1 MTVSDSSPQTITALQ
16 ALSPLDGRYAS
27 RLAPLKDLFSEF
39 GLIKQRVEI
48 EVRWLEQLARTP
60 QIPEVPPL
68 TDDACTFLD
77 HIVADFSVTDAE
89 QVKAIE
95 SKTNHDVKAVEYF
108 LKAAVSGK
116 PELQEVSEFIHFAC
130 TSEDINNLAYAVM
143 LDKGRNNI
151 LLPLIDQLIQSLSE
165 LARSTAGQPMLS
177 RTHGQ
182 TASPTTLGKE
192 LANVTAR
199 LLTAQ
204 QKIADVPLYGKM
216 NGAVGNYNAHLA
228 AYPDVDWPA
237 LSRDVVESFG
247 IRNQPLTTQIEPH
260 DCIAELCHALMRLNL
275 IVLDLD
281 RDLWGYISLGYFSQR
296 LKDGEVGS
304 STMPHKVNPIDFENS
319 EGNVGLANAIL
330 GHLAEKLP
338 ISRWQ
343 RDLSDSTVLRNLG
356 SALAYSVLALDSSDR
371 GLKKLQVNPDQLLD
385 DLDNAWEVLAEAV
398 QTVMRRHGIAQ
409 PYEQLKALTHGR
421 KEITAESL
429 RAFIDGLSLP
439 QGVRDELNQ
448 LTPAR
453 YIGNAQQTAE
463 QFLSNVTGN

>member
-1 MTVSDSSPQTITALQ
+1 
-16 ALSPLDGRYAS
+16 
-27 RLAPLKDLFSEF
+27 
-39 GLIKQRVEI
+39 
-48 EVRWLEQLARTP
+48 
-60 QIPEVPPL
+60 
-68 TDDACTFLD
+68 
-77 HIVADFSVTDAE
+77 
-89 QVKAIE
+89 
-95 SKTNHDVKAVEYF
+95 
-108 LKAAVSGK
+108 
-116 PELQEVSEFIHFAC
+116 
-130 TSEDINNLAYAVM
+130 
-143 LDKGRNNI
+143 
-151 LLPLIDQLIQSLSE
+151 
-165 LARSTAGQPMLS
+165 MLS

-228 AYPDVDWPA
+228 AYPDVDWPT
-237 LSRDVVESFG
+237 LSRNVVESFG
-247 IRNQPLTTQIEPH
+247 IQNQPLTTQIEPH

-319 EGNVGLANAIL
+319 EGNVGLANAML

-338 ISRWQ
+338 VSRWQ

-356 SALAYSVLALDSSDR
+356 SALGYSVLALDSSER

-409 PYEQLKALTHGR
+409 PYEQLKVLTRGR
-421 KEITAESL
+421 KKITAESL

-439 QGVRDELNQ
+439 AAVRDELNQ

-453 YIGNAQQTAE
+453 YTGNAQQTAE

>member
-1 MTVSDSSPQTITALQ
+1 
-16 ALSPLDGRYAS
+16 
-27 RLAPLKDLFSEF
+27 
-39 GLIKQRVEI
+39 
-48 EVRWLEQLARTP
+48 
-60 QIPEVPPL
+60 
-68 TDDACTFLD
+68 
-77 HIVADFSVTDAE
+77 
-89 QVKAIE
+89 
-95 SKTNHDVKAVEYF
+95 
-108 LKAAVSGK
+108 
-116 PELQEVSEFIHFAC
+116 
-130 TSEDINNLAYAVM
+130 
-143 LDKGRNNI
+143 
-151 LLPLIDQLIQSLSE
+151 
-165 LARSTAGQPMLS
+165 MLS

-319 EGNVGLANAIL
+319 EGNVGLANAML

-338 ISRWQ
+338 VSRWQ

-356 SALAYSVLALDSSDR
+356 SALGYSVLALDSSER

-439 QGVRDELNQ
+439 QGVRDDLNQ

>member
-1 MTVSDSSPQTITALQ
+1 MTVSESSPQTITALK

-39 GLIKQRVEI
+39 GLIRQRVEI

-60 QIPEVPPL
+60 QIQEVSPL
-68 TDDACTFLD
+68 TDDACAFLD

-95 SKTNHDVKAVEYF
+95 SRTNHDVKAVEYF
-108 LKAAVSGK
+108 LKEAVSGK

-151 LLPLIDQLIQSLSE
+151 LLPLIDQMIQDLSE

-237 LSRDVVESFG
+237 LSRNVVESFG
-247 IRNQPLTTQIEPH
+247 IQNQPLTTQIEPH

-319 EGNVGLANAIL
+319 EGNVGLANAML

-338 ISRWQ
+338 VSRWQ

-356 SALAYSVLALDSSDR
+356 SALGYSVLALDSSER

-409 PYEQLKALTHGR
+409 PYEQLKVLTRGR
-421 KEITAESL
+421 KKITAESL

-439 QGVRDELNQ
+439 AAVKDELNQ

-453 YIGNAQQTAE
+453 YTGNAQQTAE

>member
-1 MTVSDSSPQTITALQ
+1 MTVSESSPQTITALK

-60 QIPEVPPL
+60 QIQEVPPL
-68 TDDACTFLD
+68 TDDACAFLD

-95 SKTNHDVKAVEYF
+95 SRTNHDVKAVEYF
-108 LKAAVSGK
+108 LKEAVSGK

-151 LLPLIDQLIQSLSE
+151 LLPLIDQMIQDLSE

-216 NGAVGNYNAHLA
+216 NGAVFNYNAHLA

-237 LSRDVVESFG
+237 LSRNVVESFG
-247 IRNQPLTTQIEPH
+247 IQNQPLTTQIEPH

-319 EGNVGLANAIL
+319 EGNVGLANAML

-338 ISRWQ
+338 VSRWQ

-356 SALAYSVLALDSSDR
+356 SALGYSVLALDSSER
-371 GLKKLQVNPDQLLD
+371 GLKKLQVNPDQLRV

-409 PYEQLKALTHGR
+409 PYEQLKVLTRGR
-421 KEITAESL
+421 KKITAESL

-439 QGVRDELNQ
+439 AAVKDELNQ

-453 YIGNAQQTAE
+453 YTGNAQQTAE

>member
-1 MTVSDSSPQTITALQ
+1 MTVSESSPQTITALK

-39 GLIKQRVEI
+39 GLIRQRVEI

-60 QIPEVPPL
+60 QIQEVPPL
-68 TDDACTFLD
+68 TDDACAFLD

-228 AYPDVDWPA
+228 AYPDVDWPT
-237 LSRDVVESFG
+237 LSRNVVESFG
-247 IRNQPLTTQIEPH
+247 IQNQPLTTQIEPH

-319 EGNVGLANAIL
+319 EGNIGLANAML

-338 ISRWQ
+338 VSRWQ

-356 SALAYSVLALDSSDR
+356 SALGYSVLALDSSER

-439 QGVRDELNQ
+439 QGVRDDLNQ

>member
-1 MTVSDSSPQTITALQ
+1 MTVSESSPQTITALK

-39 GLIKQRVEI
+39 GLIRQRVEI

-60 QIPEVPPL
+60 QIQEVPPL
-68 TDDACTFLD
+68 TDDACAFLD

-95 SKTNHDVKAVEYF
+95 SRTNHDVKAVEYF
-108 LKAAVSGK
+108 LKEAVSGK

-151 LLPLIDQLIQSLSE
+151 LLPLVDQIIQDLSE

-228 AYPDVDWPA
+228 AYPDVDWPT
-237 LSRDVVESFG
+237 LSRNVVESFG

-319 EGNVGLANAIL
+319 EGNVGLANAML

-338 ISRWQ
+338 VSRWQ

-409 PYEQLKALTHGR
+409 PYEQLKVLTRGR
-421 KEITAESL
+421 KKITAESL

-439 QGVRDELNQ
+439 AAVRDELNQ

-453 YIGNAQQTAE
+453 YTGNAQQTAE

>member
-1 MTVSDSSPQTITALQ
+1 MTVSESSPQTITALK

-27 RLAPLKDLFSEF
+27 RLAPLNDLFSEF

-60 QIPEVPPL
+60 QIQEVSPL
-68 TDDACTFLD
+68 TYDACAFLD

-95 SKTNHDVKAVEYF
+95 SRTNHDVKAVEYF
-108 LKAAVSGK
+108 LKEAVSGK

-143 LDKGRNNI
+143 LDKGRNNV
-151 LLPLIDQLIQSLSE
+151 LLPLIDQMVQDLSE

-237 LSRDVVESFG
+237 LSRNVVESFG
-247 IRNQPLTTQIEPH
+247 IQNQPLTTQIEPH
-260 DCIAELCHALMRLNL
+260 DCIAELCHALIRLNL

-281 RDLWGYISLGYFSQR
+281 RDLWGYISLGYFRQR

-319 EGNVGLANAIL
+319 EGNIGVANAIL

-356 SALAYSVLALDSSDR
+356 SALGYSVLALDSSER
-371 GLKKLQVNPDQLLD
+371 GLKKLQVNPDRLLD
-385 DLDNAWEVLAEAV
+385 DLDKAWEVLAEAV

-409 PYEQLKALTHGR
+409 PYEQLKALTRGR

-429 RAFIDGLSLP
+429 REFIDGLSLP
-439 QGVRDELNQ
+439 QDVRDELNQ

-453 YIGNAQQTAE
+453 YTGNAQQTAE
-463 QFLSNVTGN
+463 QFLSNVIGN

>member
-1 MTVSDSSPQTITALQ
+1 MTVSESSPQTITALK

-39 GLIKQRVEI
+39 GLIRQRVEI

-60 QIPEVPPL
+60 KIQEVPPL
-68 TDDACTFLD
+68 TDDACAFLD

-95 SKTNHDVKAVEYF
+95 SRTNHDVKAVEYF
-108 LKAAVSGK
+108 LKEAVSGK

-151 LLPLIDQLIQSLSE
+151 LLPLVDQIIQDLSE

-237 LSRDVVESFG
+237 LSRNVVESFG
-247 IRNQPLTTQIEPH
+247 IQNQPLTTQIEPH

-319 EGNVGLANAIL
+319 EGNIGLANAML

-338 ISRWQ
+338 VSRWQ

-356 SALAYSVLALDSSDR
+356 SALGYSVLALDSSER

-409 PYEQLKALTHGR
+409 PYEQLKVLTRGR
-421 KEITAESL
+421 KKITAESL

-439 QGVRDELNQ
+439 AAVRDELNQ

-453 YIGNAQQTAE
+453 YTGNAQQTAE

>member
-1 MTVSDSSPQTITALQ
+1 
-16 ALSPLDGRYAS
+16 
-27 RLAPLKDLFSEF
+27 
-39 GLIKQRVEI
+39 
-48 EVRWLEQLARTP
+48 
-60 QIPEVPPL
+60 
-68 TDDACTFLD
+68 
-77 HIVADFSVTDAE
+77 
-89 QVKAIE
+89 
-95 SKTNHDVKAVEYF
+95 
-108 LKAAVSGK
+108 
-116 PELQEVSEFIHFAC
+116 
-130 TSEDINNLAYAVM
+130 
-143 LDKGRNNI
+143 
-151 LLPLIDQLIQSLSE
+151 LLPLIDQMIQVVFE

-237 LSRDVVESFG
+237 LSRNVVESFG
-247 IRNQPLTTQIEPH
+247 IQNQPLTTQIEPH

-319 EGNVGLANAIL
+319 EGNIGVANAIL

-356 SALAYSVLALDSSDR
+356 SALGYSVLALDSSER
-371 GLKKLQVNPDQLLD
+371 GLKKLQVNPDRLLD
-385 DLDNAWEVLAEAV
+385 DLYSFGEYLPGFVQIIQQSIGIHLEFLEA
-398 QTVMRRHGIAQ
+398 
-409 PYEQLKALTHGR
+409 
-421 KEITAESL
+421 
-429 RAFIDGLSLP
+429 AF
-439 QGVRDELNQ
+439 
-448 LTPAR
+448 
-453 YIGNAQQTAE
+453 
-463 QFLSNVTGN
+463 